1 MDLKKQKLL
10 IEYLFSSKETFAIC
24 YPILK
29 VKYFHED
36 LQDSVNY
43 IINYFSKYNAL
54 PDPDILEAETGRIFQ
69 KKNVTIAKIEYCV
82 DEIEKFCKAKALE
95 LAIRATP
102 PLYEQKKYDKIHEL
116 VKEAVLVSLH
126 RDMGIDFFENPGER
140 IKKLLEDDPV
150 EPIGWSEFDDLND
163 GGIARKQMLLFSANS
178 GGGKSLVM
186 LNVGINF
193 TLKGYTVLLIS
204 LELSAEMI
212 DRRTIQM
219 VSNSDSISWKKDIEK
234 TEQKILNI
242 SNKLD
247 VTNKDGEIQHGSLHI
262 KRMKNGSTANAIRAY
277 LKEFELTFGKVPDMI
292 IVDYVDLMG
301 SNQNISRENIFE
313 KDKGAT
319 EELREIG
326 EDYNAWIVT
335 ASQQNRDAVTATNL
349 NHSHIA
355 GGISKIN
362 TTDVYVSIIM
372 TDSMREEGV
381 MGLQFQKTRSSGG
394 VGKTVYV
401 NFNNKSLRI
410 TDKHSLDPTLIISGM
425 EDESNE
431 KNEEIILCEN
441 EGDVLKVR
449 NQFKNMLTPEL

>member
-10 IEYLFSSKETFAIC
+10 IEYLFSSKEAFSIC

-29 VKYFHED
+29 AKYFHED
-36 LQDSVNY
+36 LQDSVNC
-43 IINYFSKYNAL
+43 IIKYFNEYNAL
-54 PDPDILEAETGRIFQ
+54 PDPDILKAETGKIFQ
-69 KKNVTIAKIEYCV
+69 KENITSDKIEYCV
-82 DEIEKFCKAKALE
+82 NEIEKFCKDKALE

-102 PLYEQKKYDKIHEL
+102 PLYEQKKYDEIHEL
-116 VKEAVLVSLH
+116 IKDAVLVSLH
-126 RDMGIDFFENPGER
+126 RDMGIDFFTEPGER
-140 IKKLLEDDPV
+140 IQKLLEDDPV
-150 EPIGWSEFDDLND
+150 EPIGWEEFDSLND
-163 GGIARKQMLLFSANS
+163 GGIARKQMILFSANS

-212 DRRTIQM
+212 DKRTIQM
-219 VSNSDSISWKKDIEK
+219 ITNNDSISWKKDPEK

-242 SNKLD
+242 ANKLN
-247 VTNKDGEIQHGSLHI
+247 VVKDGESRQGSLHI
-262 KRMKNGSTANAIRAY
+262 KRMKNGSTSNNIRSY
-277 LKEFELTFGKVPDMI
+277 LKEFELTYGRIPDMI

-301 SNQNISRENIFE
+301 SNENISREHIFE
-313 KDKGAT
+313 KDKSAT

-335 ASQQNRDAVTATNL
+335 ASQQNREAITATNL
-349 NHSHIA
+349 HQGHIA

-372 TDSMREEGV
+372 NDAMREDGV
-381 MGLQFQKTRSSGG
+381 MGFQFLKTRSSGG

-401 NFNNKSLRI
+401 SFNNKSLRI
-410 TDKHSLDPTLIISGM
+410 TDKQSLDLTLINSGTSNKSSDEKEEILLH
-425 EDESNE
+425 EDEN
-431 KNEEIILCEN
+431 
-441 EGDVLKVR
+441 DVLNVR